1 MAPTST
7 YPVDED
13 PWIQAKLQEWLPMLS
28 SPGDD
33 KDASDAVNRF
43 MKEFEDKFDYNMKI
57 PKELKM
63 HRLNFKGKFRTFKLT
78 KLHELHKRI
87 YNEYFSMPSPSMS
100 VAMSSDRS
108 STTSS
113 TIPIVVS
120 TKNDHST
127 TLFSDLPKP
136 SGCAL
141 FIMSIRN
148 KVNME
153 VNKYQKEN
161 GIERWN
167 ALLVEEQKEW
177 NDQATRLK
185 ASKPSSIYQNQER
198 LSTELT
204 SVLYHLRGLDA
215 HQVGNAAF
223 LVLYAVRNED
233 ECLQTASIVV
243 SPDDAT
249 PFDKYVS
256 DFQSQYVLPW
266 RQYCNAA
273 IHYNRDTAADTTK
286 TDEVHV
292 DVQGNVVF
300 PNLDWASVSL
310 REVQTHL
317 AAFFDAQ
324 WASVNK
330 GQIPWDDIIM
340 NQSKYIK
347 TSLPSSVQLKKA
359 SDLEFAD
366 VFTLASHF
374 SRNPNITLFQAITTR
389 PLPVPLSPSKPLAPS
404 PKKATSAKPSPSKP
418 KSPNRRLASP
428 RNEGSPA
435 TGHEEIDWLK
445 RMRPQRDPTPD
456 PTIADLG
463 ENPTKPPNEEVVP
476 PIAEEP
482 IIVEEPIV
490 SPLLPTPQEI
500 SDVPPVKPSVK
511 VAAKV
516 KRACGRPKK
525 IAEAGTK
532 TSKDKKRK
540 SPDSGHLKET
550 TTKCIKPNTELPIPS
565 RRSTQREEIVKAK
578 KP

>member
-1 MAPTST
+1 
-7 YPVDED
+7 
-13 PWIQAKLQEWLPMLS
+13 
-28 SPGDD
+28 
-33 KDASDAVNRF
+33 
-43 MKEFEDKFDYNMKI
+43 
-57 PKELKM
+57 
-63 HRLNFKGKFRTFKLT
+63 
-78 KLHELHKRI
+78 
-87 YNEYFSMPSPSMS
+87 
-100 VAMSSDRS
+100 MSSDRS

-161 GIERWN
+161 GIGGRKHARLLQNRFKERWN

-177 NDQATRLK
+177 DDQATRLK
-185 ASKPSSIYQNQER
+185 ASKPSSIYQNQEW

-215 HQVGNAAF
+215 HQVGNAVF
-223 LVLYAVRNED
+223 LVLYVVHNED
-233 ECLQTASIVV
+233 KCLQTTSIII

-266 RQYCNAA
+266 CQYCNAA
-273 IHYNRDTAADTTK
+273 IHYNQDTATDTMK
-286 TDEVHV
+286 TDEVHI
-292 DVQGNVVF
+292 DVQGNVIF

-317 AAFFDAQ
+317 AAFFDVQ

-330 GQIPWDDIIM
+330 
-340 NQSKYIK
+340 
-347 TSLPSSVQLKKA
+347 VQLKKA
-359 SDLEFAD
+359 SDLEFVD
-366 VFTLASHF
+366 VFTLTSYF
-374 SRNPNITLFQAITTR
+374 SRNPNITLFQAIITS
-389 PLPVPLSPSKPLAPS
+389 PLPVPLSPSKPLTPS
-404 PKKATSAKPSPSKP
+404 PKKATSAKLSPSKP
-418 KSPNRRLASP
+418 KSLNHRLASLQ
-428 RNEGSPA
+428 NE
-435 TGHEEIDWLK
+435 
-445 RMRPQRDPTPD
+445 D
-456 PTIADLG
+456 PTIADLSK
-463 ENPTKPPNEEVVP
+463 NLTKPPSKEVLWRPATPLGEGICP
-476 PIAEEP
+476 PPE
-482 IIVEEPIV
+482 

-516 KRACGRPKK
+516 KRACGRLKK

-550 TTKCIKPNTELPIPS
+550 TTKCIKPNTELPIPP

-578 KP
+578 KPSKTITYTQCKGARGWLLAMIDSDDELPDASDDISVIMLSLATHGKILLVESIDGGVCHPAMPSHPD